1 MSNNS
6 DPTNNDLTVLAQSV
20 GYRNRAGAPLGA
32 QNPSYDAHLAYR
44 LLTAAHEVMQRVVD
58 DPPRHGMT
66 PNMIPAMAPNAGRA
80 RATTSAVATRTPKTP
95 A

>member
-1 MSNNS
+1 MASNS

-66 PNMIPAMAPNAGRA
+66 PNMVPAMAPNAVRP
-80 RATTSAVATRTPKTP
+80 RTSASALPTRTAKTP